1 MGFINSDGSLNAL
14 KVANQ
19 IKTTAKGI
27 NDSIY
32 YCFEELENEKR
43 LIALEAYNNLLT
55 LANAIEKEEDEFF
68 NEA

>member
-1 MGFINSDGSLNAL
+1 MSFINCDGSLNAI

-27 NDSIY
+27 EDSIY